1 MLQGLWSVL
10 CDVVSLPRSLHL
22 NMNAAFCMG
31 RMPPLHFKGSLGPFK
46 GGEGG
51 DWDLHC
57 FTAMHGQHS
66 LGPRRVQ
73 MCLGMALEWNAEIWC
88 SREFKVRIFFIQSS
102 RMECLSGI
110 RAWICCTKVLNISM
124 LWLLSNIVLEC
135 KWIIWPLGLGYC
147 NGVCFYGV
155 FCGGKHYCLAKI

>member
-10 CDVVSLPRSLHL
+10 CDVVSLLLSLHL

-57 FTAMHGQHS
+57 FTAMHGQHA
-66 LGPRRVQ
+66 LGPRHVQ
-73 MCLGMALEWNAEIWC
+73 MCSRMALVWNAEIWC
-88 SREFKVRIFFIQSS
+88 SGELNKLKVHMIFQSFRIK
-102 RMECLSGI
+102 CLPVAWVL
-110 RAWICCTKVLNISM
+110 RAWICHTKVQNISM
-124 LWLLSNIVLEC
+124 HWTSVQHC
-135 KWIIWPLGLGYC
+135 VRMQMSWIIDHHC
-147 NGVCFYGV
+147 NDVCF
-155 FCGGKHYCLAKI
+155 